1 MEITSVRPGYEVWRP
16 NREKA
21 QTKTTKAI
29 VALVLLVSA
38 GLLVVITIGGW
49 TRLEGTSVA
58 IMTLLWAALYV
69 VFALLVARWNR
80 GVLPVASALAIILA
94 IFAAVAAPGWFA
106 RDKPGLSPP
115 PLPDD
120 RIGLLTILVVIVQL
134 LLIAVA
140 MVAFSQNWHVEEE
153 RPVGG
158 VPSPER
164 TRITRSSGGRGGA
177 MRSRTRF
184 CLLKRTSRL
193 LRPGR
198 YRQNS
203 CGCASRGSS
212 RWAVLRTSL
221 TASITREPRAAPPA
235 PAPAGEPSPGKVG
248 LQPPRL
254 VSAQDHRY
262 PVVNRANSSP
272 GSQVTIAQLWRSPE
286 LSRR

>member
-49 TRLEGTSVA
+49 DRLEGTSVA
-58 IMTLLWAALYV
+58 IMTLLWALLYV
-69 VFALLVARWNR
+69 LFALLVSRWNR

-106 RDKPGLSPP
+106 RDKPGLTPP

-120 RIGLLTILVVIVQL
+120 LIGLLTILVVPVQL

-140 MVAFSQNWHVEEE
+140 MVGFNQNWHVEEE

-158 VPSPER
+158 VPLAGEDEEPYPGEADEPLTEEQDEIPPPEED
-164 TRITRSSGGRGGA
+164 
-177 MRSRTRF
+177 
-184 CLLKRTSRL
+184 
-193 LRPGR
+193 
-198 YRQNS
+198 
-203 CGCASRGSS
+203 
-212 RWAVLRTSL
+212 
-221 TASITREPRAAPPA
+221 EPPPPPA
-235 PAPAGEPSPGKVG
+235 N
-248 LQPPRL
+248 QYR
-254 VSAQDHRY
+254 
-262 PVVNRANSSP
+262 
-272 GSQVTIAQLWRSPE
+272 
-286 LSRR
+286 